1 MRQNYEKNTSKWTVI
16 ECMDIFI
23 HIRVKPI
30 LYEKKKVNILK
41 TIFMYLYY
49 VYLQYTIKAKK
60 YTCMG
65 LFK

>member
-30 LYEKKKVNILK
+30 LYEKKSKYFKNYIHVHILRVL
-41 TIFMYLYY
+41 TIYN
-49 VYLQYTIKAKK
+49 KS
-60 YTCMG
+60 
-65 LFK
+65 